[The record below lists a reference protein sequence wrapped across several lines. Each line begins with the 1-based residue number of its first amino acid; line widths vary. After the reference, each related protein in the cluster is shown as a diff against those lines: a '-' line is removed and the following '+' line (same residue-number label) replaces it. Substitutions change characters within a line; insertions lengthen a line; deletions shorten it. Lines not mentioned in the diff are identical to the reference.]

1 MKRFL
6 SALLHPV
13 TLGVVGLLLLAALI
27 WWAGPL
33 IELRGEHPLDG
44 IGERVIALVIL
55 LLVFA
60 MVFGIRAWR
69 RRRTNQ
75 RLVAGLAAGPNNV
88 EREAQALQQR
98 FSQALKVLG
107 ESARQ
112 SGASSWLKRG
122 QFLYELPWYMFIGL
136 PGSGK
141 TTALLN
147 AGLTFPLAGKMGQA
161 SVRGVGGTRN
171 CEWWFTDKA
180 VLIDTAGRYTSQD
193 SDSAVD
199 AAAWET
205 FLALLRKSRPRQ
217 PLNGVLLT
225 VNIEDL
231 LRQSPADRKDHAQ
244 KLRTRLQELQSRLGV
259 RPPVYVLITKCD
271 LIAGFNET
279 FGEFSR
285 EDRDQVWGFSFPHDP
300 NDPNV
305 ANATPLQN
313 FSSEFAALGKRLR
326 DSLIV
331 RMQAEPDVLRRAAV
345 FTFPQQF
352 EGLKGL
358 LGGFL
363 EQVFEGGGDLEERAF
378 VRGVYFTSGT
388 QEGSPIDRVLGT
400 LGRTFGVEQ
409 RAAALPAWR
418 GKSFFLTR
426 LLKEVVF
433 AEQGLVGRNL
443 QAETRRGRWRV
454 AALAMMLFVA
464 VGLIAA
470 WGLGYQRNVAYL
482 AGAKERLPE
491 VQAAVAAVPPATG
504 AELSVLPNALD
515 KIAALPTPSAF
526 ALDDPPLLNRL
537 GLYQG
542 PYVEA
547 GADIGYHKLLDNGL
561 MPRVA
566 RRLEERLRAANRD
579 NLELAYEALK
589 GYLMLYTPEHFDA
602 ESFKGWVALDWDAN
616 LASTMSVDQRASLA
630 QHLDAAVSHGAPNAP
645 TQMDKTLVAN
655 VREMLIAYPLEYRIF
670 SRLKR
675 TRVGGDVPDFSAAA
689 AGGPNAVR
697 VFERASGQPLTKGIP
712 GLFTREGY
720 FKGFNPAIAK
730 VATVL
735 AAEERWVLGVAAP
748 AESLKQA
755 AAGVFGVGDTDPEL
769 RARVQRLYLGEYIKV
784 WDQYI
789 ADVRLVKLGG
799 GLDRSLV
806 VAGLLAAP
814 DSPLTSYLRA
824 VARET
829 QLGAAAAAAAEA
841 TRAAAGGKPKIN
853 NPTLRKLNKAK
864 DDIATVVGKATGGDE
879 VKTPGR
885 PLEMLVDDHFA
896 ALHRMVSGTP
906 PPIDETMKLFNEVF
920 VNLTAIDAAQ
930 KTKTAPPA
938 GGGGGGGAAAKAAA
952 SMQPE
957 PIKSMLTALAD
968 AGATQG
974 RVAERQGLSAE
985 IKPLAEQCNKTI
997 AGRYPFAL
1005 GSRADVLPDD
1015 FGQMFGVGG
1024 QLDDFFQR
1032 RLAAAVDVGVT
1043 PWAYRPLSDGT
1054 KPLGGAALADF
1065 QRAAKIREAFFRA
1078 GGKTPGFKVD
1088 LRVLEMDPPAKELVL
1103 SIDGQVMRF
1112 TAGNTAAQTFT
1123 WPSTRVASQ
1132 LKLDLSGG
1140 QQIFDGPWALFRL
1153 FGQHEVQ
1160 PSPQPERFTVVLNV
1174 DGRRAK
1180 LEVIS
1185 ASALN
1190 PLRLREMQAF
1200 RCPESL

>member
-6 SALLHPV
+6 SGLLHPV
-13 TLGVVGLLLLAALI
+13 TLAAIGFGLLAALV
-27 WWAGPL
+27 WWVGPL
-33 IELRGEHPLDG
+33 LAFGGHHPLDG
-44 IGERVIALVIL
+44 TGERVIVLVIL
-55 LLVFA
+55 LLIFA
-60 MVFGIRAWR
+60 LVFGIRAWR

-75 RLVAGLAAGPNNV
+75 RLVAGLAAGPSSA

-112 SGASSWLKRG
+112 SGKASWLKRG

-171 CEWWFTDKA
+171 CEWWFTDEA

-193 SDSAVD
+193 SDAAVD
-199 AAAWET
+199 AAAWDT

-225 VNIEDL
+225 INIEDL
-231 LRQSPADRKDHAQ
+231 LRQGPADRKEHAL
-244 KLRTRLQELQSRLGV
+244 KLRTRLQELQARLGV

-271 LIAGFNET
+271 LVAGFHET
-279 FGEFSR
+279 FGEFGR
-285 EDRDQVWGFSFPHDP
+285 EEREQVWGFSFQHDANGP
-300 NDPNV
+300 NA
-305 ANATPLQN
+305 ANATPLQS

-326 DSLIV
+326 DGLID

-345 FTFPQQF
+345 FAFPQQF

-363 EQVFEGGGDLEERAF
+363 EQVFEGGGDLEERGF

-409 RAAALPAWR
+409 RAPAVPAWR
-418 GKSFFLTR
+418 GKAFFLTR

-433 AEQGLVGRNL
+433 AERGLVGRNH
-443 QAETRRGRWRV
+443 QAETRQRRWRF
-454 AALAMMLFVA
+454 AALTAMLLAA
-464 VGLIAA
+464 VGLVVV
-470 WGLGYQRNVAYL
+470 WGLSYTRNLAYL
-482 AGAKERLPE
+482 ADVQTRLPE

-515 KIAALPTPSAF
+515 KVAALPAPAAF
-526 ALDDPPLLNRL
+526 ALDEPPLINTL

-542 PYVEA
+542 PYVAA
-547 GADIGYHKLLDNGL
+547 GTEIGYHKLLDNGL

-566 RRLEERLRAANRD
+566 RRLEERLRTANRD

-602 ESFKGWVALDWDAN
+602 ESFKAWVALDWDAN
-616 LASTMSVDQRASLA
+616 LAATMSVDQRAALA
-630 QHLDAAVSHGAPNAP
+630 QHLDAAVAHGAPKASAP
-645 TQMDKTLVAN
+645 MDKTLVAN

-675 TRVGGDVPDFSAAA
+675 TRVGGNLPDFSAAA

-712 GLFTREGY
+712 GLFTRDGY

-748 AESLKQA
+748 AESLTQA
-755 AAGVFGVGDTDPEL
+755 AAGVFGVGATDPEL

-829 QLGAAAAAAAEA
+829 QLGAVAAAAAASSAA
-841 TRAAAGGKPKIN
+841 TGSPKKIS

-864 DDIATVVGKATGGDE
+864 DDIAAVVGKAAGGDE
-879 VKTPGR
+879 VKAPGR

-952 SMQPE
+952 AMQPE
-957 PIKSMLTALAD
+957 PIKSMLTTLAD

-1024 QLDDFFQR
+1024 QLDEFFQR

-1054 KPLGGAALADF
+1054 KPPGGAALADF

-1088 LRVLEMDPPAKELVL
+1088 LRLLEMDPPAKELVI

-1123 WPSTRVASQ
+1123 WPSSRVASQ

>member
-1 MKRFL
+1 MKR
-6 SALLHPV
+6 LLHPL
-13 TLGVVGLLLLAALI
+13 TLALVGFLMLAALI
-27 WWAGPL
+27 WWVGPL
-33 IELRGEHPLDG
+33 LAFGGAHPLDG
-44 IGERVIALVIL
+44 IDERLAVLGIL
-55 LLVFA
+55 LLIFLA
-60 MVFGIRAWR
+60 VFGVRAWR

-75 RLVAGLAAGPNNV
+75 RLVAGLAAGPSGI
-88 EREAQALQQR
+88 EREAEALQQR

-112 SGASSWLKRG
+112 SGKTSWLKRG
-122 QFLYELPWYMFIGL
+122 QFLYELPWYMFVGL

-147 AGLTFPLAGKMGQA
+147 SGLTFPLAGKMGQA

-171 CEWWFTDKA
+171 CEWWFTDEA

-193 SDSAVD
+193 SDAATD

-225 VNIEDL
+225 INIEDL
-231 LRQSPADRKDHAQ
+231 LRQAPADRKEHAL
-244 KLRTRLQELQSRLGV
+244 KLRTRLQELQERLGV
-259 RPPVYVLITKCD
+259 RPPVYVMVTKCD

-279 FGEFSR
+279 FGELGR
-285 EDRDQVWGFSFPHDP
+285 EDREQVWGFSFPHDP
-300 NDPNV
+300 NDPE
-305 ANATPLQN
+305 AGNATPLQN
-313 FSSEFAALGKRLR
+313 FSSEFSALGKRLR
-326 DSLIV
+326 DTLIE
-331 RMQAEPDVLRRAAV
+331 RMQAEPDVLRRSSIFA
-345 FTFPQQF
+345 FPQQF

-363 EQVFEGGGDLEERAF
+363 EQVFEGGAGLEERAF
-378 VRGVYFTSGT
+378 VRGIYFTSGT

-409 RAAALPAWR
+409 RPPAVPSWR
-418 GKSFFLTR
+418 GKAFFLTR

-443 QAETRRGRWRV
+443 QAEGQRRRWR
-454 AALAMMLFVA
+454 LAGLSAMLLA
-464 VGLIAA
+464 SVGLVAL
-470 WGLGYQRNVAYL
+470 WGIGYTRNHRYL
-482 AGAKERLPE
+482 ADVQTRIPD

-515 KIAALPTPSAF
+515 KVAAVPVPAAF
-526 ALDDPPLLNRL
+526 ALDDPPLLNTL

-542 PYVEA
+542 PYVAA
-547 GADIGYHKLLDNGL
+547 GTEIGYHKLLEHGL
-561 MPRVA
+561 MPRVT
-566 RRLEERLRAANRD
+566 RRLEERLRTANRD

-602 ESFKGWVALDWDAN
+602 ESFKAWVALDWDVN
-616 LASTMSVDQRASLA
+616 LAATLTAEQRAALL
-630 QHLDAAVSHGAPNAP
+630 QHLDAALSRGAPQAMTP
-645 TQMDKTLVAN
+645 MDKTLVAN

-675 TRVGGDVPDFSAAA
+675 SRIGADLPEFTAAG

-712 GLFTREGY
+712 GLFSRDGY
-720 FKGFNPAIAK
+720 FKAFKPSIAK
-730 VATVL
+730 VAPTL
-735 AAEERWVLGVAAP
+735 AAEERWVLGLVAP
-748 AESLKQA
+748 EESLKQA
-755 AAGVFGVGDTDPEL
+755 AAGALRGNPEL
-769 RARVQRLYLGEYIKV
+769 EARVQRLYLQEYIKL

-789 ADVRLVKLGG
+789 ADVRLVRLGA
-799 GLDRSLV
+799 LERSV
-806 VAGLLAAP
+806 TVAGLLAAP
-814 DSPLTSYLRA
+814 DSPLSAYMRA

-829 QLGAAAAAAAEA
+829 QLGATAAAAAA
-841 TRAAAGGKPKIN
+841 AAAATGGMSLK
-853 NPTLRKLNKAK
+853 NPTLKKLDKAK
-864 DDIATVVGKATGGDE
+864 QDIATVVGKATGVE
-879 VKTPGR
+879 PVKASGR

-896 ALHRMVSGTP
+896 PLHRMVIGTP
-906 PPIDETMKLFNEVF
+906 APIDETMKLFNDVF
-920 VNLTAIDAAQ
+920 VQLTAIDAAQ

-938 GGGGGGGAAAKAAA
+938 GGGGAAAKAAA
-952 SMQPE
+952 GMQPE
-957 PIKSMLTALAD
+957 PIKSMLMALAD

-985 IKPLAEQCNKTI
+985 VRPVAEQCARTI

-1005 GSRADVLPDD
+1005 GSGSDVLPDD

-1032 RLAAAVDVGVT
+1032 KLAGLVDIGVT
-1043 PWAYRPLSDGT
+1043 PWAYRPLPDGT
-1054 KPLGGAALADF
+1054 KPPGGAALADF
-1065 QRAAKIREAFFRA
+1065 QRAARIREAFFRS
-1078 GGKTPGFKVD
+1078 GGKVPGFKVD
-1088 LRVLEMDPPAKELVL
+1088 LRLLELDPAAKELVL
-1103 SIDGQVMRF
+1103 DVDGQTMKF
-1112 TAGNTAAQTFT
+1112 SPGNSAAQTFT
-1123 WPSTRVASQ
+1123 WPSARVASQ
-1132 LKLDLSGG
+1132 IKLSVGG
-1140 QQIFDGPWALFRL
+1140 APKVFEGPWAFFRMI
-1153 FGQHEVQ
+1153 GQNEVQ
-1160 PSPQPERFTVVLNV
+1160 ASPQPERFTVLLNV
-1174 DGRRAK
+1174 DGHKAK

-1200 RCPESL
+1200 RCPEAL

>member
-1 MKRFL
+1 MNRFL

-13 TLGVVGLLLLAALI
+13 TLASIGFLLLGALV
-27 WWAGPL
+27 WWVGPL
-33 IELRGEHPLDG
+33 LAFGGNHPLDG
-44 IGERVIALVIL
+44 SGERLLALALL
-55 LLVFA
+55 LLVFGL
-60 MVFGIRAWR
+60 VFGLRSWR
-69 RRRTNQ
+69 RRRNNQ
-75 RLVAGLAAGPNNV
+75 RLVAGLAGGPSGA

-98 FSQALKVLG
+98 FSEALKVLAD
-107 ESARQ
+107 SARQ
-112 SGASSWLKRG
+112 SGRASWLRRG
-122 QFLYELPWYMFIGL
+122 QYLYELPWYMFIGA

-171 CEWWFTDKA
+171 CEWWFTDDA

-193 SDSAVD
+193 SDAATD

-205 FLALLRKSRPRQ
+205 FLELLRKSRPRQ

-231 LRQSPADRKDHAQ
+231 LRQLPADRKEHAQ
-244 KLRTRLQELQSRLGV
+244 KLRMRLQELQTRLGV
-259 RPPVYVLITKCD
+259 RPPVYVLVTKCD

-279 FGEFSR
+279 FGSIGR
-285 EDRDQVWGFSFPHDP
+285 EEREQVWGFSFPYDV
-300 NDPNV
+300 NDPQ
-305 ANATPLQN
+305 AASAAQLQN
-313 FSSEFAALGKRLR
+313 FGAEFTALGKRLR
-326 DSLIV
+326 DSLIE

-345 FTFPQQF
+345 FAFPQQF

-363 EQVFEGGGDLEERAF
+363 EQVFEGGGNLEERAC

-409 RAAALPAWR
+409 RPASVPSSR
-418 GKSFFLTR
+418 GKAFFLTR

-433 AEQGLVGRNL
+433 AERGLVGRNH
-443 QAETRRGRWRV
+443 QAEARQRRWRLV
-454 AALAMMLFVA
+454 ALTTMLLAA
-464 VGLIAA
+464 AGLVAA
-470 WGLGYQRNVAYL
+470 WGVAYTRNRHYV
-482 AGAKERLPE
+482 AEVQARLPD

-504 AELSVLPNALD
+504 AELSVLPTALD
-515 KIAALPTPSAF
+515 KIAAAPAPAGF
-526 ALDDPPLLNRL
+526 ALDDPPLLDTF

-542 PYVEA
+542 PYVAA
-547 GADIGYHKLLDNGL
+547 GTEIGYHKLLDKGL

-589 GYLMLYTPEHFDA
+589 AYLMLYTPEHFDA
-602 ESFKGWVALDWDAN
+602 ESFKAWVALDWDAN
-616 LASTMSVDQRASLA
+616 LAATLTAEQRAALA
-630 QHLDAAVSHGAPNAP
+630 QHLDAAIERGAPPASTP
-645 TQMDKTLVAN
+645 MDKTLVAN
-655 VREMLIAYPLEYRIF
+655 VREMLIAYPLEYRVF

-675 TRVGGDVPDFSAAA
+675 MRVGADIPEFTAAG

-697 VFERASGQPLTKGIP
+697 VFERNSGQPLTKGIP

-720 FKGFNPAIAK
+720 FKAFKPSIGK
-730 VATVL
+730 VAPLL
-735 AAEERWVLGVAAP
+735 AGEERWVLGVAPP
-748 AESLKQA
+748 AESLTQA
-755 AAGVFGVGDTDPEL
+755 AGGLLRGGRDAEL
-769 RARVQRLYLGEYIKV
+769 EGRVQRLYLQEYIKV

-789 ADVRLVKLGG
+789 ADVRLVRLGA
-799 GLDRSLV
+799 LERSLT

-814 DSPLTSYLRA
+814 DSPLASYLRA

-829 QLGAAAAAAAEA
+829 QLGAAAAAAAK
-841 TRAAAGGKPKIN
+841 AADAGSKMPLKN
-853 NPTLRKLNKAK
+853 STLKKLDKAK
-864 DDIATVVGKATGGDE
+864 QDIAAVVGKTVGAEE
-879 VKTPGR
+879 VKEPGR
-885 PLEMLVDDHFA
+885 PLEMMVDDHFV
-896 ALHRMVSGTP
+896 ALHRMVTGTP
-906 PPIDETMKLFNEVF
+906 APIDDTMKLFNDVF
-920 VNLTAIDAAQ
+920 VHLTAIDAAQ

-938 GGGGGGGAAAKAAA
+938 GGGGAAAKAAA
-952 SMQPE
+952 GMQPE
-957 PIKSMLTALAD
+957 PIKSMLMALAD

-985 IKPLAEQCNKTI
+985 IRPVAEQCARTI

-1005 GSRADVLPDD
+1005 GSRSDVLPDD

-1032 RLAAAVDVGVT
+1032 RLAGIVDMGAN
-1043 PWAYRPLSDGT
+1043 PWAYRPLPDGT
-1054 KPLGGAALADF
+1054 RPPGGAALADF
-1065 QRAAKIREAFFRA
+1065 QRAARIREAFFRA
-1078 GGKTPGFKVD
+1078 GGKAPGFKVD
-1088 LRVLEMDPPAKELVL
+1088 VRLLEMDPGAKELVL
-1103 SIDGQVMRF
+1103 DVDGKPMTF

-1123 WPSTRVASQ
+1123 WPSARVASQ
-1132 LKLDLSGG
+1132 IKLSMGG
-1140 QQIFDGPWALFRL
+1140 APQVFEGPWAFFRMI
-1153 FGQHEVQ
+1153 GQNEVQ
-1160 PSPQPERFTVVLNV
+1160 ASPQPERFTVLLNV

-1180 LEVIS
+1180 LEVVS

-1190 PLRLREMQAF
+1190 PLRLRDMQAF

>member
-1 MKRFL
+1 MKRIL
-6 SALLHPV
+6 SALLHPL
-13 TLGVVGLLLLAALI
+13 TLAAVGMLLLGALI
-27 WWAGPL
+27 WWIGPL
-33 IELRGEHPLDG
+33 LSFGDRHPLDG
-44 IGERVIALVIL
+44 TGERTVVLAIL
-55 LLVFA
+55 LGIFVL
-60 MVFGIRAWR
+60 VFGIQAWR
-69 RRRTNQ
+69 RRRTNKH
-75 RLVAGLAAGPNNV
+75 LVAGLAAGPSSV

-112 SGASSWLKRG
+112 TGKASWLKRG
-122 QFLYELPWYMFIGL
+122 QYLYELPWYMFIGL

-171 CEWWFTDKA
+171 CEWWFADQA

-193 SDSAVD
+193 SDAATD

-225 VNIEDL
+225 INIEDL
-231 LRQSPADRKDHAQ
+231 LRQLPADRKDHAQ
-244 KLRTRLQELQSRLGV
+244 KLRTRLQELQERLGV

-279 FGEFSR
+279 FGELGHEER
-285 EDRDQVWGFSFPHDP
+285 EQVWGFSFPHDA
-300 NDPNV
+300 NDPN
-305 ANATPLQN
+305 AAKATPLQN
-313 FSSEFAALGKRLR
+313 FASEFTALGKRLR

-345 FTFPQQF
+345 FSFPQQF
-352 EGLKGL
+352 EGIKGL

-409 RAAALPAWR
+409 RPAAVPSWR
-418 GKSFFLTR
+418 GKAFFLTR

-433 AEQGLVGRNL
+433 AERGLVGKNF
-443 QAETRRGRWRV
+443 QAETRQRRWRL
-454 AALAMMLFVA
+454 AALTTMALA
-464 VGLIAA
+464 AIGLVTA
-470 WGLGYQRNVAYL
+470 WTIGYGRNLSYL
-482 AGAKERLPE
+482 ADVQARIPE
-491 VQAAVAAVPPATG
+491 VQAAVAATPPATG
-504 AELSVLPNALD
+504 AELSVLPTALD
-515 KIAALPTPSAF
+515 KVAAVPVPVGF
-526 ALDDPPLLNRL
+526 ALDDPPFINRL

-542 PYVEA
+542 PYVAA
-547 GADIGYHKLLDNGL
+547 GTEIGYHKLLDNGL

-566 RRLEERLRAANRD
+566 RRLEERLRTASRD

-616 LASTMSVDQRASLA
+616 LASTLTVEQRNALA
-630 QHLDAAVSHGAPNAP
+630 QHLDAAISHGAPAAP
-645 TQMDKTLVAN
+645 TPMDKTLVAN

-670 SRLKR
+670 SRIR
-675 TRVGGDVPDFSAAA
+675 RGRVGSEFPEFTAAG

-712 GLFTREGY
+712 GLFTQDGY
-720 FKGFNPAIAK
+720 FKAFVPSIEK
-730 VATVL
+730 VAPLL
-735 AAEERWVLGVAAP
+735 AAEERWVLGVTPP
-748 AESLKQA
+748 AESLKDT
-755 AAGVFGVGDTDPEL
+755 AGALLRGGGNAEL
-769 RARVQRLYLGEYIKV
+769 QTRVRRLYLQEYIKV
-784 WDQYI
+784 WDQYLG
-789 ADVRLVKLGG
+789 DVRLVRLGG
-799 GLDRSLV
+799 LERSLT

-814 DSPLTSYLRA
+814 DSPLASYLRA

-829 QLGAAAAAAAEA
+829 QLGATAKAAAAAA
-841 TRAAAGGKPKIN
+841 AAGGGGMKLN
-853 NPTLRKLNKAK
+853 NPTLKKLNRAK
-864 DDIATVVGKATGGDE
+864 EDLAVVVGKATGE
-879 VKTPGR
+879 APKVAPGR
-885 PLEMLVDDHFA
+885 PLEMMVDDHFA
-896 ALHRMVSGTP
+896 PLHRMVVGTP
-906 PPIDETMKLFNEVF
+906 PPLDETIKLFNEVF
-920 VNLTAIDAAQ
+920 VQLTAIDAAQ

-938 GGGGGGGAAAKAAA
+938 GGGGAAAKAAA
-952 SMQPE
+952 GMQPE
-957 PIKSMLTALAD
+957 PIKSMLAALAD
-968 AGATQG
+968 AGASQG

-985 IKPLAEQCNKTI
+985 IKPVAEQCAKTI

-1005 GSRADVLPDD
+1005 GSRSDVLPDD

-1032 RLAAAVDVGVT
+1032 RLAGLVDIGVT
-1043 PWAYRPLSDGT
+1043 PWAYRPLPDGT
-1054 KPLGGAALADF
+1054 KPPGGAALADF
-1065 QRAAKIREAFFRA
+1065 QRAAKIREAFFRG
-1078 GGKTPGFKVD
+1078 GGKQPAFKVD
-1088 LRVLEMDPPAKELVL
+1088 LRLLEMDPGIKELV
-1103 SIDGQVMRF
+1103 IDVDGHAMKF
-1112 TAGNTAAQTFT
+1112 TPGVTAAQTFA
-1123 WPSTRVASQ
+1123 WPSARVASQ
-1132 LKLDLSGG
+1132 IKLSMDGAPQL
-1140 QQIFDGPWALFRL
+1140 FEGPWALFRMI
-1153 FGQHEVQ
+1153 GQYEVQ
-1160 PSPQPERFTVVLNV
+1160 ASPQPERFTVLLNV
-1174 DGRRAK
+1174 DGKKAK

-1200 RCPESL
+1200 RCPEGL

>member
-1 MKRFL
+1 MKRLL

-13 TLGVVGLLLLAALI
+13 TLAVIGFALLAALVWWVGPLLAFGERHPLDGTGERALVLGLLLLI
-27 WWAGPL
+27 F
-33 IELRGEHPLDG
+33 
-44 IGERVIALVIL
+44 V
-55 LLVFA
+55 LVF
-60 MVFGIRAWR
+60 GLRAWR

-75 RLVAGLAAGPNNV
+75 RLVAGLAAGPDSA

-98 FSQALKVLG
+98 FGQALTVLG

-112 SGASSWLKRG
+112 SGKSSWLRRG
-122 QFLYELPWYMFIGL
+122 QFLYERPWYMFVGL

-171 CEWWFTDKA
+171 CEWWFTDDA

-193 SDSAVD
+193 SDAATD

-217 PLNGVLLT
+217 PINGVLLT
-225 VNIEDL
+225 INIEDL
-231 LRQSPADRKDHAQ
+231 LRQGPADRKEHAL

-279 FGEFSR
+279 FGELGR
-285 EDRDQVWGFSFPHDP
+285 EEREQVWGFSFPHDA
-300 NDPNV
+300 NDPN
-305 ANATPLQN
+305 AASATPLQN

-326 DSLIV
+326 DSLIE
-331 RMQAEPDVLRRAAV
+331 RMQAEPDVARRAAV
-345 FTFPQQF
+345 FAFPQQF

-409 RAAALPAWR
+409 RPAAVPSWR
-418 GKSFFLTR
+418 GKAFFLTR

-443 QAETRRGRWRV
+443 RAETRQRRMRFAGLAAMLLVTLGLVVVWTV
-454 AALAMMLFVA
+454 A
-464 VGLIAA
+464 
-470 WGLGYQRNVAYL
+470 YTRNKAYL
-482 AGAKERLPE
+482 ADVQARLPE

-504 AELSVLPNALD
+504 AELSLLPNALD
-515 KIAALPTPSAF
+515 KVAAAPSPSAF
-526 ALDDPPLLNRL
+526 ALDAPPLLDRL

-542 PYVEA
+542 PYVAA
-547 GADIGYHKLLDNGL
+547 GTEIGYRKLLDNAL

-566 RRLEERLRAANRD
+566 RRLEERLRATNRD

-589 GYLMLYTPEHFDA
+589 AYLMLYTPEHFDD
-602 ESFKGWVALDWDAN
+602 ESFKAWVVLDWDAN
-616 LASTMSVDQRASLA
+616 LASTLSVEQRGALA
-630 QHLDAAVSHGAPNAP
+630 QHLEAAISHGAPRAVAP
-645 TQMDKTLVAN
+645 MDKTLVAN
-655 VREMLIAYPLEYRIF
+655 VREMLVAYPLEYRIF

-675 TRVGGDVPDFSAAA
+675 SRVGADLPEFTAAG

-720 FKGFNPAIAK
+720 FKAFKPSIAK
-730 VATVL
+730 VAPTL
-735 AAEERWVLGVAAP
+735 AAEERWVLGIAPP
-748 AESLKQA
+748 AESIKQST
-755 AAGVFGVGDTDPEL
+755 AGLLGAGNADLET
-769 RARVQRLYLGEYIKV
+769 RVQRLYLQEYIKV

-789 ADVRLVKLGG
+789 ADVRLVRLGA
-799 GLDRSLV
+799 LERSV
-806 VAGLLAAP
+806 AVAGLLAAP
-814 DSPLTSYLRA
+814 DSPLASYLRA

-829 QLGAAAAAAAEA
+829 QLGAAAAAAA
-841 TRAAAGGKPKIN
+841 AAATAGN
-853 NPTLRKLNKAK
+853 NLPLKNSTLKKLDKAK
-864 DDIATVVGKATGGDE
+864 QDMAAVIGRVAGAEE
-879 VKTPGR
+879 VKAPGR
-885 PLEMLVDDHFA
+885 PLEMMVDDHFA

-906 PPIDETMKLFNEVF
+906 APIDETMKLFNDVF
-920 VNLTAIDAAQ
+920 VQLTAIDAAQ

-938 GGGGGGGAAAKAAA
+938 GGGGAAAKAAA
-952 SMQPE
+952 GMQPE
-957 PIKSMLTALAD
+957 PIKSMLLALSD
-968 AGATQG
+968 AGASQG

-985 IKPLAEQCNKTI
+985 IKPVAEQCARTI

-1005 GSRADVLPDD
+1005 GSRSDVLPDD

-1032 RLAAAVDVGVT
+1032 KLAALVDIGTT
-1043 PWAYRPLSDGT
+1043 PWAYRPLPDGT
-1054 KPLGGAALADF
+1054 KPPGGAALADF
-1065 QRAAKIREAFFRA
+1065 QRAARIREAFFRS
-1078 GGKTPGFKVD
+1078 GGKAPGFKVD
-1088 LRVLEMDPPAKELVL
+1088 LRLLEMDPSVKELVL
-1103 SIDGQVMRF
+1103 DVDGQAMKF
-1112 TAGNTAAQTFT
+1112 SAGNSAAQTFT
-1123 WPSTRVASQ
+1123 WPSARVASQ
-1132 LKLDLSGG
+1132 IKLSLGG
-1140 QQIFDGPWALFRL
+1140 TPQVFEGPWALFRL
-1153 FGQHEVQ
+1153 IGQNEVQ
-1160 PSPQPERFTVVLNV
+1160 ASPQPERFTVLLNV
-1174 DGRRAK
+1174 DGHKAK

-1200 RCPESL
+1200 RCPEAL

>member
-6 SALLHPV
+6 SRLLHP
-13 TLGVVGLLLLAALI
+13 LALAAVGLLLLAALI
-27 WWAGPL
+27 WWMGPL
-33 IELRGEHPLDG
+33 LSLRGRHPLDG
-44 IGERVIALVIL
+44 TGERLFALAVL
-55 LLVFA
+55 LLVFTL
-60 MVFGIRAWR
+60 VFGTRVWR

-75 RLVAGLAAGPNNV
+75 RLVKGLAAGPSSV

-112 SGASSWLKRG
+112 TGKASWLKRG

-171 CEWWFTDKA
+171 CEWWFADEA

-193 SDSAVD
+193 SDAQGD

-205 FLALLRKSRPRQ
+205 FLALLRKSRPRR

-231 LRQSPADRKDHAQ
+231 LRHNPADRKQHASS
-244 KLRTRLQELQSRLGV
+244 LRTRLQELQSRLGV

-279 FGEFSR
+279 FGEFGR
-285 EDRDQVWGFSFPHDP
+285 EAREQVWGFSFPHDP
-300 NDPNV
+300 KDPNA

-313 FSSEFAALGKRLR
+313 FSSEFNALGKRLR
-326 DSLIV
+326 DNLIE
-331 RMQAEPDVLRRAAV
+331 RMQAEPDVLRRAAI
-345 FTFPQQF
+345 FSFPQQF
-352 EGLKGL
+352 EGFKGL

-363 EQVFEGGGDLEERAF
+363 EQVFEGGGNLEERVF

-409 RAAALPAWR
+409 RPASVPSSR
-418 GKSFFLTR
+418 GKAFFLTR

-433 AEQGLVGRNL
+433 AEQGLVGKNL
-443 QAETRRGRWRV
+443 QAETRQRRWRLAGL
-454 AALAMMLFVA
+454 AAMAIAA
-464 VGLIAA
+464 VGLVGGWI
-470 WGLGYQRNVAYL
+470 LGYSRNLGYL
-482 AGAKERLPE
+482 ADVQARIPE

-504 AELSVLPNALD
+504 AELSLLPNALD
-515 KIAALPTPSAF
+515 KIAAVPAPQAF
-526 ALDDPPLLNRL
+526 ELDEPPLLNTL

-542 PYVEA
+542 PYVAA
-547 GADIGYHKLLDNGL
+547 GADIGYRKLLDNAL

-566 RRLEERLRAANRD
+566 RRLEERLRSASRD

-602 ESFKGWVALDWDAN
+602 ESFKAWVALDWDAN
-616 LASTMSVDQRASLA
+616 LAATLTAEQRAALA
-630 QHLDAAVSHGAPNAP
+630 QHLEAAISRGAPRAP
-645 TQMDKTLVAN
+645 TPMDKTLVAN

-675 TRVGGDVPDFSAAA
+675 ARIGADLPEFTAAG

-697 VFERASGQPLTKGIP
+697 VFERASGQPLTRGIS
-712 GLFTREGY
+712 GLFTRDGY
-720 FKGFNPAIAK
+720 FKAFNPSIAK
-730 VATVL
+730 VAPIL

-748 AESLKQA
+748 AESLKE
-755 AAGVFGVGDTDPEL
+755 AAGGLL
-769 RARVQRLYLGEYIKV
+769 RSGNAEIETRVQRLYLQEYIKV
-784 WDQYI
+784 WDQYL
-789 ADVRLVKLGG
+789 ADVRLVRLGA
-799 GLDRSLV
+799 LERSLA

-829 QLGAAAAAAAEA
+829 QLGATAAAAAAA
-841 TRAAAGGKPKIN
+841 AAAGGKGSMN
-853 NPTLRKLNKAK
+853 NKTLKKLDKVK
-864 DDIATVVGKATGGDE
+864 EDIATMVGKVAGVE
-879 VKTPGR
+879 AAKAPGR
-885 PLEMLVDDHFA
+885 PLEMMVDDHFA

-906 PPIDETMKLFNEVF
+906 APIDDTMKLFNDVF
-920 VNLTAIDAAQ
+920 VQLTAIDAAQ

-938 GGGGGGGAAAKAAA
+938 GGGGAAATAAA
-952 SMQPE
+952 GMQPE
-957 PIKSMLTALAD
+957 PIKSMLMALTG

-974 RVAERQGLSAE
+974 RVAERQGLSGE
-985 IKPLAEQCNKTI
+985 IKPVAEQCAKTI

-1005 GSRADVLPDD
+1005 GSRSDVLPDD
-1015 FGQMFGVGG
+1015 FGQMFGTGG

-1032 RLAAAVDVGVT
+1032 KLAAIVDIGVT
-1043 PWAYRPLSDGT
+1043 PWAYRPLPDGT
-1054 KPLGGAALADF
+1054 KPPGGAALADF
-1065 QRAAKIREAFFRA
+1065 QRAAKIREAFFRG
-1078 GGKTPGFKVD
+1078 GGKVPGFKVD
-1088 LRVLEMDPPAKELVL
+1088 LRVLEMDPATKELVL
-1103 SIDGQVMRF
+1103 DVDGQSMKF
-1112 TAGNTAAQTFT
+1112 AAGNTAAQTFA
-1123 WPSTRVASQ
+1123 WPSARVASQ
-1132 LKLDLSGG
+1132 IKLSLGG
-1140 QQIFDGPWALFRL
+1140 TPQLFEGPWALFRMI
-1153 FGQHEVQ
+1153 GQNEVQ
-1160 PSPQPERFTVVLNV
+1160 ASPHPERFTVLVNV
-1174 DGRRAK
+1174 EGRKAK

-1200 RCPESL
+1200 RCPEAL

>member
-1 MKRFL
+1 MTRFL
-6 SALLHPV
+6 SGLLHPV
-13 TLGVVGLLLLAALI
+13 ALTAIGLLLLGALV
-27 WWAGPL
+27 WWVGPL
-33 IELRGEHPLDG
+33 LAFGDRHPLDG
-44 IGERVIALVIL
+44 RGDRIVVLAILV
-55 LLVFA
+55 LVFA
-60 MVFGIRAWR
+60 LVFGIQAWR
-69 RRRTNQ
+69 RRLTNK
-75 RLVAGLAAGPNNV
+75 RLVAGLAAGPSGV

-112 SGASSWLKRG
+112 TGKATWLKRG

-141 TTALLN
+141 TTALMN

-171 CEWWFTDKA
+171 CEWWFTDEA

-193 SDSAVD
+193 SDAATD

-225 VNIEDL
+225 INIEDL
-231 LRQSPADRKDHAQ
+231 LRQLPADRKDHAL
-244 KLRTRLQELQSRLGV
+244 KLRTRLQELQARLGV

-279 FGEFSR
+279 FGELGR
-285 EDRDQVWGFSFPHDP
+285 EEREQVWGFSFPLDA
-300 NDPNV
+300 NDPDA
-305 ANATPLQN
+305 ANATPLRN

-326 DSLIV
+326 DGLIV

-345 FTFPQQF
+345 FAFPQQF
-352 EGLKGL
+352 EGMKGL

-409 RAAALPAWR
+409 RPAAVPSWR
-418 GKSFFLTR
+418 GKAFFLTR

-433 AEQGLVGRNL
+433 AERGLVGKNH
-443 QAETRRGRWRV
+443 QAETRQRRWRLAALTTMVLASIGLV
-454 AALAMMLFVA
+454 AAWTVS
-464 VGLIAA
+464 
-470 WGLGYQRNVAYL
+470 YTRNLSYL
-482 AGAKERLPE
+482 AEVQARIPE
-491 VQAAVAAVPPATG
+491 VQAAVATVPPATG
-504 AELSVLPNALD
+504 AELSVLPTALD
-515 KIAALPTPSAF
+515 KIAAAPVPAAF
-526 ALDDPPLLNRL
+526 ALDAPPLLNTL

-542 PYVEA
+542 PHVAA
-547 GADIGYHKLLDNGL
+547 GTEIGYHKLLDNGL

-566 RRLEERLRAANRD
+566 RRLEERLRTANRD

-602 ESFKGWVALDWDAN
+602 ESFKAWVALDWDVN
-616 LASTMSVDQRASLA
+616 LAATLTVEQRNALA
-630 QHLDAAVSHGAPNAP
+630 QHLEAAISQGAPQAP
-645 TQMDKTLVAN
+645 APMDKTLVAN

-670 SRLKR
+670 SRMR
-675 TRVGGDVPDFSAAA
+675 RSRVGADLPEFTAAG

-697 VFERASGQPLTKGIP
+697 VFERASGQPLTKGIS
-712 GLFTREGY
+712 GLFTRDGY
-720 FKGFNPAIAK
+720 FKAFNPSIAK
-730 VATVL
+730 VAPVL

-748 AESLKQA
+748 PESLKA
-755 AAGVFGVGDTDPEL
+755 AASSLLGGGNAEL
-769 RARVQRLYLGEYIKV
+769 QTRVQRLYLQEYIKV

-789 ADVRLVKLGG
+789 ADVRLVRLGA
-799 GLDRSLV
+799 LERSLT

-814 DSPLTSYLRA
+814 DSPLASYLRA

-829 QLGAAAAAAAEA
+829 QLGAAVVAAAAAA
-841 TRAAAGGKPKIN
+841 PAGGGPKFK
-853 NPTLRKLNKAK
+853 NPTLKKLDRAK
-864 DDIATVVGKATGGDE
+864 DDIAAVVGKATGGE
-879 VKTPGR
+879 APKPLGR
-885 PLEMLVDDHFA
+885 PLEMMVDDHFA
-896 ALHRMVSGTP
+896 PLHRMVLGTP
-906 PPIDETMKLFNEVF
+906 PPLDETMKLFNEVF
-920 VNLTAIDAAQ
+920 VQLTAIDAAQ

-938 GGGGGGGAAAKAAA
+938 GGGGAAAKAAA
-952 SMQPE
+952 GMQPE

-985 IKPLAEQCNKTI
+985 IKPVAEQCAKTI

-1005 GSRADVLPDD
+1005 GSRSDVLPDD
-1015 FGQMFGVGG
+1015 FGQMFGPGG
-1024 QLDDFFQR
+1024 QIDDFFQR
-1032 RLAAAVDVGVT
+1032 KLAALVDIGVT
-1043 PWAYRPLSDGT
+1043 PWAYRPLPDGT
-1054 KPLGGAALADF
+1054 KPPGGASLADF
-1065 QRAAKIREAFFRA
+1065 QRAAKIREAFFRG
-1078 GGKTPGFKVD
+1078 GGKTPGFRVD
-1088 LRVLEMDPPAKELVL
+1088 LRLLDMDTATKELVL
-1103 SIDGQVMRF
+1103 DVDGQLMKF

-1123 WPSTRVASQ
+1123 WPSARVASQ
-1132 LKLDLSGG
+1132 IKLTMGG
-1140 QQIFDGPWALFRL
+1140 APQLFEGPWALFRMI
-1153 FGQHEVQ
+1153 GQNEVQ
-1160 PSPQPERFTVVLNV
+1160 ASPQPERFTVLLNA
-1174 DGRRAK
+1174 DGRKAK

-1200 RCPESL
+1200 RCPDAL